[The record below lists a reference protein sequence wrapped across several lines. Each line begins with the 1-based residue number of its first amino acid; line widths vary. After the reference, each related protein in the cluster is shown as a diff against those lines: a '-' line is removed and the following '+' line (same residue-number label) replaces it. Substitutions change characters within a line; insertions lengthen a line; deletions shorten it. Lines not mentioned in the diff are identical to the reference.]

1 MNIFVVGANGQIGRH
16 LVKDLAATNHQ
27 IVAGVRDVATQS
39 LVKSKNVTY
48 VSFDLTWTAEEMA
61 HVFKGNELIIFT
73 AGSQGKNLLQI
84 DLDGAIKTMIAAEMT
99 NVHRY
104 FMISAVF
111 ADDRSKW
118 PDTMIDYYITKH
130 YADEWLK
137 HQTSLDYVILQPVS
151 LTNDEEITPIQLVKP
166 LDKVAETVSRKTVA
180 SVLTALVDQ
189 PSISKITLVLSEGNQ
204 DLTTAFHQVL
214 EEE

>member
-16 LVKDLAATNHQ
+16 LIKDLAATNHQ
-27 IVAGVRDVATQS
+27 VTAGVRDVATQS
-39 LVKSKNVTY
+39 LISSKNVSY
-48 VSFDLTWTAEEMA
+48 VSFDLTWTTEEMA
-61 HVFKGNELIIFT
+61 RVFEGNELIIFT

-84 DLDGAIKTMIAAEMT
+84 DLDGAIKTMIAAEMAG
-99 NVHRY
+99 VPRY

-118 PDTMIDYYITKH
+118 PDTMTDYYITKH

-137 HQTSLDYVILQPVS
+137 HQTSLDYVIIQPVS
-151 LTNDEEITPIQLVKP
+151 LTNDEKVTAIQLVKP
-166 LDKVAETVSRKTVA
+166 SDKTAETVSRKTVA
-180 SVLTALVDQ
+180 SVLTGLVDQ
-189 PSISKITLVLSEGNQ
+189 PKISKTTLVLSEGTQ
-204 DLTTAFHQVL
+204 DLATAFQQVI